1 MQVESDN
8 LDVRFPFG
16 LAIETFPSG
25 SGVSSHGCAMPK
37 AQNAQSVEALM
48 TRELKLAA

>member
-1 MQVESDN
+1 MQVESDKV
-8 LDVRFPFG
+8 DVRFPFG
-16 LAIETFPSG
+16 LAMETFPSG
-25 SGVSSHGCAMPK
+25 SGVSRHGCAMPK